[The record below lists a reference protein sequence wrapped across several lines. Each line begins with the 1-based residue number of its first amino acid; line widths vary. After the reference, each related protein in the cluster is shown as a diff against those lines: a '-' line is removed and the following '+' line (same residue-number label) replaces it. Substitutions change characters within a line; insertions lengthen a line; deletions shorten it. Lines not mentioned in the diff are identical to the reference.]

1 MYIIDINKLKEL
13 RKENQL
19 SQEDIAKSLF
29 IDQSKYNRIESGK
42 LIPKIDLVKRL
53 ADFFK
58 LNVEELIK
66 ESTSNNVHINNNK
79 GVCGN
84 YISIENYNESQEKML
99 EKLQNNLT
107 EIQKLFELAL
117 KNNIKN
123 N

>member
-1 MYIIDINKLKEL
+1 MLFLCYFCINFFMYTIGINKLKEL

-19 SQEDIAKSLF
+19 SQEEVAKSLF

-53 ADFFK
+53 TDFFK

-66 ESTSNNVHINNNK
+66 ESTSNTENLNNNK

-84 YISIENYNESQEKML
+84 YISIENYNESQENIL
-99 EKLQNNLT
+99 EKL
-107 EIQKLFELAL
+107 
-117 KNNIKN
+117 
-123 N
+123 